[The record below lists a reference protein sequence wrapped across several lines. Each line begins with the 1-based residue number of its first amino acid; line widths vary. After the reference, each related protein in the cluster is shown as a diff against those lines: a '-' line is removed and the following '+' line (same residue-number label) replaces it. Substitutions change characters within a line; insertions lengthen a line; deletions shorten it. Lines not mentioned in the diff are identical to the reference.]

1 MGKIVTIIIVVVA
14 AGAAFVGAFFLSRH
28 FNNAKPVGPAE
39 ATAAAAPGAGVLD
52 GGTADK
58 AATPEV
64 PRVEEKQLYELIKEV
79 RQKVRE
85 CQKRDQDL
93 DEQERRLQVARQLI
107 ERESQDLE
115 NLRVQVASSVARLKE
130 SQAELEKT
138 RTAIAKDEEVNLKR
152 VAAVYD
158 KMDAVAAARILEG
171 MNKNT
176 QDTDAVKILH
186 YMTERSVAKVMAE
199 FTDKSVAARLCEQM
213 KRIKG

>member
-1 MGKIVTIIIVVVA
+1 
-14 AGAAFVGAFFLSRH
+14 
-28 FNNAKPVGPAE
+28 
-39 ATAAAAPGAGVLD
+39 
-52 GGTADK
+52 
-58 AATPEV
+58 V

>member
-1 MGKIVTIIIVVVA
+1 M
-14 AGAAFVGAFFLSRH
+14 
-28 FNNAKPVGPAE
+28 
-39 ATAAAAPGAGVLD
+39 
-52 GGTADK
+52 
-58 AATPEV
+58 
-64 PRVEEKQLYELIKEV
+64 
-79 RQKVRE
+79 
-85 CQKRDQDL
+85 
-93 DEQERRLQVARQLI
+93 
-107 ERESQDLE
+107 
-115 NLRVQVASSVARLKE
+115 ARLKE

>member
-14 AGAAFVGAFFLSRH
+14 AGAAFVGAFFLARH
-28 FNNAKPVGPAE
+28 FNSAKPAGPAE
-39 ATAAAAPGAGVLD
+39 AKAAAGVLD
-52 GGTADK
+52 GGTAEK
-58 AATPEV
+58 GATPDV
-64 PRVEEKQLYELIKEV
+64 PRVEEKQLYDLIKEV

-138 RTAIAKDEEVNLKR
+138 RTAIAKDEEVNLKH

-158 KMDAVAAARILEG
+158 KMDAAAAAKILEG
-171 MNKNT
+171 MSSNP

-199 FTDKSVAARLCEQM
+199 FTDKNVAARLCEQM